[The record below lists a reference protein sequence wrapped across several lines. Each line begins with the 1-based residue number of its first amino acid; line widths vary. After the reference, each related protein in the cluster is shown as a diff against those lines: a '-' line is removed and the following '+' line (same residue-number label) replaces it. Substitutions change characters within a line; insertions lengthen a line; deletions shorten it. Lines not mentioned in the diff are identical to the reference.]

1 MLKKIEIYVD
11 NEIIYHG
18 TLAEIPS
25 LYKES
30 LISSLE
36 QWADTLGEK
45 SLNELLYSSL
55 YWYYKE
61 KLYCSSCKEFF
72 DDEVKCLDC
81 NMELANKYFYDRN
94 ANIDKIMDCIGMIT
108 RVTVIE

>member
-11 NEIIYHG
+11 NEIIYQG

-36 QWADTLGEK
+36 QWADILGNK
-45 SLNELLYSSL
+45 SLNELLYSSF
-55 YWYYKE
+55 YWYYK
-61 KLYCSSCKEFF
+61 KTLYCSNCKEFF

-81 NMELANKYFYDRN
+81 DMELVNKYFYDRN

-108 RVTVIE
+108 RVAVIE